1 MTYQATYSP
10 DDNKLRLYS
19 TTRLSSEDYAAVKA
33 AGFRYAPKQEL
44 FYAIWSPRAE
54 DLMIEMVGEI
64 GDEDKTLVDR
74 AAERA
79 ERFETYSDKR
89 ANEADRAKKA
99 VSELA
104 NNIPFGQP
112 ILVGHHSE
120 RRARR
125 DAEKIENGMRKAVK
139 LWETSEYWTQRAAGA
154 IAHAKY
160 KELPAVRA
168 RRIKGLEAD
177 LRRVTK
183 EQDAAK
189 AALKFWS
196 NESLTLEKA
205 RVGAGYGLY
214 GFTFERREGGYFI
227 TALDVLRPDNE
238 RYASHPAYTLEQV
251 VTKAKEAFPKRA
263 ARAQRWIDH
272 YQNRLAYEKAML
284 AEQGQAHLLDKKPRP
299 KQLPLLNYRAEGGT
313 ITVKNRF
320 HKGQLDVMEQI
331 EMTQAEY
338 AAIYTDYKETAEVD
352 GTHRVRMCM
361 RQHRRVAV
369 FITDSKTHEKPSQDR
384 AEAVGKVVEAFAEQ
398 TAKEIEAA
406 QIDQM
411 LHGQSIVR
419 VMDDGKVKRIDPRAE
434 EFRALKERA
443 KQGVEVVSAPNLF
456 VTPTELAARVI
467 EQADIQPS
475 HSVLEPS
482 AGTGNLLG
490 MIPRPANVTAVEIN
504 HSLAQRL
511 QPMADRVI
519 CEDFLQLTPE
529 AWGTFDRI
537 VMNPPFA
544 GQADIDHVVHA
555 LKFLKPNGKLVA
567 IMSAGVNFRQDRKA
581 KTFRDLVE
589 KHGGTIEE
597 LPAESFK
604 LSGTN
609 VSTVLV
615 EIPN

>member
-183 EQDAAK
+183 ERDAAK
-189 AALKFWS
+189 AALKFLS

-338 AAIYTDYKETAEVD
+338 AAIYTDYKGTAEVD

-369 FITDSKTHEKPSQDR
+369 FITDSKTHEKPSQDL
-384 AEAVGKVVEAFAEQ
+384 AEAVGKVAEAFAEQ
-398 TAKEIEAA
+398 NAKEIDAA
-406 QIDQM
+406 QIGQM
-411 LHGQSIVR
+411 IHGQSIVR
-419 VMDDGKVKRIDPRAE
+419 VTDDGKVKRIDPRAE

-443 KQGVEVVSAPNLF
+443 KQGVEVVSAPQLF

-467 EQADIQPS
+467 EQADIQETDR
-475 HSVLEPS
+475 VLEPS
-482 AGTGNLLG
+482 CGTGQLLRAVDERNAEVIG
-490 MIPRPANVTAVEIN
+490 VEIN
-504 HSLAQRL
+504 HSLSKHLANRH
-511 QPMADRVI
+511 DIRTG
-519 CEDFLQLTPE
+519 DFLEFTPE
-529 AWGTFDRI
+529 QLGTFDKI

-604 LSGTN
+604 VSGTN